1 MFAKL
6 PCLTMIN
13 VIEKNKNI
21 CKNRIREDLRS
32 ILLKAKYEAKKNLFL
47 CLQNLP
53 IFVTS

>member
-21 CKNRIREDLRS
+21 RKNRIREDLRS
-32 ILLKAKYEAKKNLFL
+32 ILLKAKYEAKKIFSFVCKICLFL
-47 CLQNLP
+47 
-53 IFVTS
+53 